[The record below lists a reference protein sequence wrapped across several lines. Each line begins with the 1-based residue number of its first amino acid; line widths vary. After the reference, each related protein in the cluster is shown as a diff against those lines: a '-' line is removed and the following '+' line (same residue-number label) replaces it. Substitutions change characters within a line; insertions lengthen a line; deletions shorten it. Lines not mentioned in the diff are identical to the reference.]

1 MRKFSNKSKKEKK
14 NTIRRKTK
22 GNRRNNK
29 RRTYRKK
36 MKGGDTHPAA
46 QTVINLV
53 NELETNVNE
62 LIKVINIEVIN
73 NIPEEKVKVEDG
85 SGSESKEEKVKV
97 KEEDGSG
104 SESKEEKVKVE
115 DGSGSESKVEEEKKK
130 ANISEMN
137 VQEIKQVVRNVQER
151 LRLVKNSLAELG
163 QNKESCKY
171 DNNITLKNYDFL
183 KLKNYIALYNNYQ
196 DCEESKKKSYIKAV
210 NVINKIPELRQTVGG
225 KLIVLNKIDS
235 TRHTIE
241 KTAAIAL
248 LIAIILDVINITT
261 TEKEN
266 IAVIEKKARSRRA
279 TDAELGMKRL
289 IGHNQLR

>member
-14 NTIRRKTK
+14 NAIRRKTK

-73 NIPEEKVKVEDG
+73 NIP
-85 SGSESKEEKVKV
+85 
-97 KEEDGSG
+97 
-104 SESKEEKVKVE
+104 EEKVKVE